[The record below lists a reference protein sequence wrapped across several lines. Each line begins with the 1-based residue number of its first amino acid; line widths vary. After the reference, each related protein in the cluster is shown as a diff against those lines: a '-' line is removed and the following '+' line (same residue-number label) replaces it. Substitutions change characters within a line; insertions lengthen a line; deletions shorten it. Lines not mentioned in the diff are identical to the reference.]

1 MLREYDLLGPLE
13 GVSGLII
20 GLDKGV
26 DLIAHLAWRGEA
38 RAGQGFGG
46 ENGEPYL
53 HLIEP
58 GGMGRRKMEMDVLV
72 PRQPAVVF
80 GLVGIEIV
88 QNHMDLPAGMIG
100 NQAVHEIQELDA
112 TAALIMAGLDQ
123 ASGNI
128 EGGEQ
133 GRGAVTFVCMAE
145 PCHRF
150 AIGQLQPALG
160 ALQSL
165 DVRLLV
171 DRKHHRVLGRLQVE
185 PDNVGSL
192 LRKRRIGADTP
203 TAPPRQRDLMPA
215 QNPPDLMFG
224 DVAQMPGQQAAVP
237 APVPPRDGYRE
248 DRFAADHLKKI
259 KEVENNG
266 AVVGP
271 SAMWRYYLT
280 NRTSGDML
288 AREYPFLKFGAAAE
302 YAVEQ
307 GVPDKLWRSHEPRQ
321 RSTLF
326 DEDPSD

>member
-26 DLIAHLAWRGEA
+26 DLIAQLAWRGEA

-160 ALQSL
+160 DAP
-165 DVRLLV
+165 
-171 DRKHHRVLGRLQVE
+171 E
-185 PDNVGSL
+185 PGCAAS
-192 LRKRRIGADTP
+192 RRPKT
-203 TAPPRQRDLMPA
+203 PPRSR
-215 QNPPDLMFG
+215 
-224 DVAQMPGQQAAVP
+224 AA
-237 APVPPRDGYRE
+237 ASRARQC
-248 DRFAADHLKKI
+248 RQ
-259 KEVENNG
+259 
-266 AVVGP
+266 P
-271 SAMWRYYLT
+271 SAQT
-280 NRTSGDML
+280 
-288 AREYPFLKFGAAAE
+288 
-302 YAVEQ
+302 
-307 GVPDKLWRSHEPRQ
+307 PDRC
-321 RSTLF
+321 
-326 DEDPSD
+326 